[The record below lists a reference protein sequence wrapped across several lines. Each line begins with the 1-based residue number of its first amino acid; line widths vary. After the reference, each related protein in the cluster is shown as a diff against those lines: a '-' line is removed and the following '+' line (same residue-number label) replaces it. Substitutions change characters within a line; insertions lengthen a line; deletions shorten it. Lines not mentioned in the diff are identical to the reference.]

1 MKKIIVSIVGF
12 GMSGQTFHL
21 PVLLKNPNYIVRSI
35 VTRDPVKQ
43 ELIKKNYPAIRI
55 ATSFDEVLDDMMV
68 SLVIVAT
75 SNEFHQEFTR
85 KAILAGKNVVC
96 EKPFVETYE
105 EAKALFDLAKEHN
118 VLLRV
123 FHNRKYDG
131 DILTVEDLLKKED
144 FGKLLSFTA
153 RFDRYVPVI
162 KDNWR
167 YQKAFMSGIYYD
179 LAPHLVH
186 HIVRLFGAPKK
197 VYAHLFMD
205 RELSVVNDHFE
216 LVLYYEDGFTCYAS
230 STMLTRNPLPKLE
243 LIATKLTYT
252 KYGYDPIEVVLEH
265 YNQKEY
271 PKSKNSILLEAPE
284 LGKEIPIIIGKHY
297 EYYENLYRDI
307 KFIPENDEDE
317 NLALMV
323 VRVIQRGLESY
334 HQGREIEY

>member
-1 MKKIIVSIVGF
+1 MKKIVVSIVGF

-21 PVLLKNPNYIVRSI
+21 PVLLKNPNYVVRSI
-35 VTRDPVKQ
+35 VTRDPIKQ
-43 ELIKKNYPAIRI
+43 ALIKDNYPGIRI
-55 ATSFDEVLDDMMV
+55 ARSFDEVLEDNMV
-68 SLVIVAT
+68 SLVIIAT
-75 SNEFHQEFTR
+75 SNEFHQDFTR

-162 KDNWR
+162 RDNWR

-216 LVLYYEDGFTCYAS
+216 LILYYEDGFTCYAS
-230 STMLTRNPLPKLE
+230 SSMLTRNPLPKLE
-243 LIATKLTYT
+243 LIGRNLTYS
-252 KYGYDPIEVVLEH
+252 KYGYDPIEVVLEPFK
-265 YNQKEY
+265 QQAY
-271 PKSKNSILLEAPE
+271 PKTKNSFLFEAFE
-284 LGKEIPIIIGKHY
+284 VKKEIPVFIGKHY
-297 EYYENLYRDI
+297 EYYNQLYKDI
-307 KFIPENDEDE
+307 KSIPDKDEDE
-317 NLALMV
+317 DLALMV
-323 VRVIQRGLESY
+323 VRVIERGLESY
-334 HQGREIEY
+334 HQGKEIEY